1 MFRGA
6 QQTCLGPHHLKVSQ
20 GRLASPG
27 CVHWSLLSPEPREKI
42 RAVSHRSTRHA
53 LSSAWNTVSV
63 TQPRLSLHSL
73 VHTMDLSLHSSI
85 FGWVNSLLGLEREL
99 CLSFYGLVQHNT
111 TRLSPQSFVHTKDL
125 SSQTCPLRVFHTEK
139 GPSPYIQNGLCTG
152 GHVHVTSCSLEASR
166 TRRLSLQTL
175 ASEGLSRR
183 QGEHLSQN

>member
-85 FGWVNSLLGLEREL
+85 YLDGSILFWAWNGSYAFPFTALYNTT
-99 CLSFYGLVQHNT
+99 QHNT
-111 TRLSPQSFVHTKDL
+111 PVSSELCTHEGSILSDL
-125 SSQTCPLRVFHTEK
+125 SSQSLSHTER
-139 GPSPYIQNGLCTG
+139 PVSLYTEWT
-152 GHVHVTSCSLEASR
+152 VHWWPCPCDKLFPRSL
-166 TRRLSLQTL
+166 THT
-175 ASEGLSRR
+175 
-183 QGEHLSQN
+183 

>member
-85 FGWVNSLLGLEREL
+85 YLDGSILFWAWNGSYAFPFTAL
-99 CLSFYGLVQHNT
+99 YNT
-111 TRLSPQSFVHTKDL
+111 TQHACLLRALYTRRIY
-125 SSQTCPLRVFHTEK
+125 PLRLVLSESFTQRK
-139 GPSPYIQNGLCTG
+139 
-152 GHVHVTSCSLEASR
+152 A
-166 TRRLSLQTL
+166 RLPIYRMDCALVAMSM
-175 ASEGLSRR
+175 
-183 QGEHLSQN
+183 